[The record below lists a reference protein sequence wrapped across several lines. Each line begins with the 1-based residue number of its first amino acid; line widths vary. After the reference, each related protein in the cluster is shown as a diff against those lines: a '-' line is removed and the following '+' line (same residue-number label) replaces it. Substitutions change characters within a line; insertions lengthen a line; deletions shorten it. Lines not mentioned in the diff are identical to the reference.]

1 MGRTVL
7 VIVSVLVSACIW
19 PGQGR
24 DEETSMHACSG
35 LGMQLHSTAAGEDGS
50 RIVFCR
56 NMTDGT
62 VRGVTQIGQT
72 QVLVTQNAYQN
83 GEQPQICSEE
93 EKSKTKDRWSCK
105 SVTFIVPKSDEN
117 TFYAQT
123 NTQSSGRRRV
133 PRQAGEPDLIL
144 PHLQKKNVNFSV
156 LNVAGIDWVCEQ
168 LSETQCK
175 PLWPK
180 VNKKNPEQTWPRPQ
194 ALQSS
199 SEQQGSNSEPSTQ
212 YLTDDRLDSISKI
225 VNDDARWQWSQG
237 GGVGGGNSQTLR
249 EGGSNNNN
257 IQGST
262 NPQPN
267 VNGTGQYVYNIN
279 GITWLCR
286 QFKQLQCYPIFSPWD
301 GKGDPPGLST
311 AQPGF
316 QNQPGLNAED
326 PGYPDYPGGRSF
338 QEYPPKTTPSPTIVA
353 NRRVDNNWE
362 YQNIGRSTQPPVT
375 FGPQPR
381 PPHKRTTFCSRSIRF
396 KAKDEV
402 VLRYN
407 TYKGTMRMYIQAVR
421 RPSGQVV
428 INARMLRDNE
438 DGLGEEEN
446 KPAVIIAADVN
457 CDTITLTVGSKV
469 YKIDYDFGRSGVKD
483 LEVVGNLESTGMV
496 PRSKS
501 SSSNQ
506 NAQRQVSNFIE
517 IDDFAEIQLRPSP
530 TTIIDNSNTD
540 SNSPRDDDIGATQAT
555 EEEDQDEELP
565 VTEDN
570 FKIDGQGDVQVS
582 LGEGLNKQ
590 HRYQISRGQ
599 DGEVNIEVLVGE
611 GLDNAEKSLVIDNK
625 DYNYTLVVTGQNF
638 QIIHHDT
645 NRNLTYRHGLNEK
658 DISGVG
664 ISGDIRGTST
674 AFKERSDIQGTARL
688 FPQKRVLQGVSIFGN
703 LCLSQCLVTS
713 DNSYY
718 CEVKGGTSEQC
729 GPDPNLTPLGEE
741 CADECRKRDDD
752 YFWCQRDNKPW
763 DYCSPPLIFQQKLR
777 CPDDAERMMTPDP
790 TDCARYLTCER
801 GSVKLE
807 ECPEGLHYIHR
818 NRTCEW
824 PVGGQCSDP
833 FGRSSIASSE
843 PPSSLNDKPNL
854 LPLLTS
860 TRSDSDNYPARTT
873 PHNTKTT
880 SEAGLR
886 TEYKSEVSDIS
897 IEEVFET
904 TEQKLSTEYF
914 DEDSISTLND
924 LLAFL
929 NSTAE
934 EEYPQSLNTLENDP
948 LDPTTPQYVII
959 NKEDRQIQRTSSR
972 YPSTLFD
979 DGQYQA
985 SSARATT
992 NNRILTPQVTESQ
1005 TNGITFSDSFQ
1016 NTRRPSDDTGDV
1028 SIVFGNKEIPSVIEP
1043 LSSNNGQNAP
1053 TRRRPAYTTNTIV
1066 AETEPIGT
1074 ERELLYTAEDN
1085 YRPTVWTQ
1093 RSTQKSPSR
1102 TSPVFTIPAQYEN
1115 PESRTS
1121 GNNRVRFPSTT
1132 QLDDANL
1139 FQTET
1144 QQSSYR
1150 TPQINTAT
1158 DSYEDP
1164 NISYRTTLIQNQ
1176 RTPQTPNR
1184 NSQTNPAINP
1194 SQYQGI
1200 ESRTIDGR
1208 NPDTT
1213 GTTTT
1218 NIQDNTN
1225 RSFPRRL
1232 FEGVNNDA
1240 NSITDSSKDE
1250 SIGGSVIIF
1259 TGTSPTSKITTSR
1272 PVSARTIS
1280 NTRNNGLG
1288 SQSNTRV
1295 GDIDT
1300 QAILAK
1306 AKDFKDGLTSHG
1318 ELCTDACEKRGYP
1331 YYWCHK
1337 ESSNLGQWWDSDF
1350 CSPFSTVTHYGKE
1363 CEDECEQR
1371 GEKYF
1376 WCHRKIDG
1384 GWGYCSP
1391 NTVYKE
1397 GVCSSNNGYGD
1408 GFYALVGDCE
1418 RYISCRGGRP
1428 IIFSC
1433 EKTLYF
1439 DYILQSCTFEK
1450 DARCIGV

>member
-50 RIVFCR
+50 RIVFCW

-180 VNKKNPEQTWPRPQ
+180 VNKKNPDQTWPRPQ

-407 TYKGTMRMYIQAVR
+407 TCKGTMRMYIQAVR

-540 SNSPRDDDIGATQAT
+540 SNSPRDDNIGATQAT

-801 GSVKLE
+801 GNVKLE

-833 FGRSSIASSE
+833 FGR
-843 PPSSLNDKPNL
+843 
-854 LPLLTS
+854 
-860 TRSDSDNYPARTT
+860 
-873 PHNTKTT
+873 
-880 SEAGLR
+880 
-886 TEYKSEVSDIS
+886 
-897 IEEVFET
+897 
-904 TEQKLSTEYF
+904 
-914 DEDSISTLND
+914 
-924 LLAFL
+924 
-929 NSTAE
+929 
-934 EEYPQSLNTLENDP
+934 
-948 LDPTTPQYVII
+948 
-959 NKEDRQIQRTSSR
+959 
-972 YPSTLFD
+972 
-979 DGQYQA
+979 
-985 SSARATT
+985 
-992 NNRILTPQVTESQ
+992 
-1005 TNGITFSDSFQ
+1005 
-1016 NTRRPSDDTGDV
+1016 
-1028 SIVFGNKEIPSVIEP
+1028 
-1043 LSSNNGQNAP
+1043 
-1053 TRRRPAYTTNTIV
+1053 
-1066 AETEPIGT
+1066 
-1074 ERELLYTAEDN
+1074 
-1085 YRPTVWTQ
+1085 
-1093 RSTQKSPSR
+1093 
-1102 TSPVFTIPAQYEN
+1102 
-1115 PESRTS
+1115 
-1121 GNNRVRFPSTT
+1121 
-1132 QLDDANL
+1132 
-1139 FQTET
+1139 
-1144 QQSSYR
+1144 
-1150 TPQINTAT
+1150 
-1158 DSYEDP
+1158 
-1164 NISYRTTLIQNQ
+1164 
-1176 RTPQTPNR
+1176 
-1184 NSQTNPAINP
+1184 
-1194 SQYQGI
+1194 
-1200 ESRTIDGR
+1200 
-1208 NPDTT
+1208 
-1213 GTTTT
+1213 
-1218 NIQDNTN
+1218 
-1225 RSFPRRL
+1225 RL

-1250 SIGGSVIIF
+1250 SIGGSVNIF

-1318 ELCTDACEKRGYP
+1318 ELCVDACEKRGYP

-1450 DARCIGV
+1450 DARCIGI